1 MAKQFDSETI
11 GAKLGTLESRYGTIG
26 THKYFEGN
34 NPKILKGN
42 EGDIFMQIQYL
53 EPNLNE

>member
-26 THKYFEGN
+26 THKYLDGN
-34 NPKILKGN
+34 YPKILKGS
-42 EGDIFMQIQYL
+42 EGSSFMQIYHPDL
-53 EPNLNE
+53 NLNE